1 MKIGIFGGTFDPPHL
16 GHMDAAAAAVEQL
29 ELDKLLFMP
38 AGIPP
43 HKETAGGAAP
53 EQRLHMVELMADGM
67 AMPDI
72 VEVSSMEIRRE
83 GKSYTVDTL
92 RQLRLEYPD
101 DELWLLMG
109 TDMFMTL
116 PDWREP
122 DEIMKMACIGAF
134 DRTESEH
141 GTPMEDQAE
150 LLRQK
155 FGARVRLIPLPQ
167 VREISSSRI
176 REQGTGEG
184 LWPPVWGYIL
194 GRHLYGVEKPLTDL
208 DLPDLRAVSDSMIKA
223 RRIPHVHGTAEEA
236 VRLARRWGAEE
247 IPAERA
253 GILHDC
259 TKYFSVAEHK
269 KVCEKFHFTLDKYEL
284 ENEKLLHAKTGAL
297 LAKNV
302 FGEKEDVVQ
311 AIMWHTT
318 GRADMRPL
326 EKILYL
332 ADYIEPSRDFP
343 GVERIR
349 SLAYEDLDAA
359 LLMGAEMSIEDAEK
373 GGRALHPDTE
383 HMRDFL
389 LRGIEEKK

>member
-16 GHMDAAAAAVEQL
+16 GHMDAARAAVERL

-43 HKETAGGAAP
+43 HKETVGGAVP

-83 GKSYTVDTL
+83 GKSYTADTL
-92 RQLRLEYPD
+92 RQLRQEYPD

-122 DEIMKMACIGAF
+122 DEIMRMACIGAF

-141 GTPMEDQAE
+141 GAPMEDQAE

-155 FGARVRLIPLPQ
+155 FGAEVRLIPLPQ
-167 VREISSSRI
+167 VREISSRQI

-236 VRLARRWGAEE
+236 VRLAQRWGAEE
-247 IPAERA
+247 VPAARA

-259 TKYFSVAEHK
+259 TKYFSVEEHK
-269 KVCEKFHFTLDKYEL
+269 KVCEKFHFTLDEYEL
-284 ENEKLLHAKTGAL
+284 QNEKLLHAKTGAL
-297 LAKNV
+297 LAEHI
-302 FGEKEDVVQ
+302 FGEEENVVQ

-318 GRADMRPL
+318 GRAGMRLL

-359 LLMGAEMSIEDAEK
+359 LLLGAEMSIEDAEEA
-373 GGRALHPDTE
+373 GRALHPDTQ

-389 LRGIEEKK
+389 LQEIEH